1 MLSNRWYPGRDA
13 TRCALAVV
21 ALLLI
26 FGWIAPIPI
35 KADTPIHYW
44 LDRPIPPSGYNR
56 AELGFPYGGSRSGE
70 SPTHHGVDM
79 PNRRGTP
86 VLAAADGT
94 VYYAGSDKDKVFGPQ
109 PNFYGNVIVIQHDM
123 AAPEGGTV
131 FTLYGHLDRI
141 DVQAG
146 QRVGKGQPIGAVGK
160 SGIALWYHL
169 HFEVRINNPDD
180 YNATRNPELW
190 YAPKAG
196 RGSIIGRMVDANG
209 GLAMGI
215 RYTLSTR
222 SGVFP
227 GYTYADPSIHN
238 DPTYG
243 ENFVMNDVAA
253 GCYRLRVKNG
263 KGGYAYDQQLCV
275 KAGETVFVDVTLRYG

>member
-1 MLSNRWYPGRDA
+1 MSSNGYPRWGVV
-13 TRCALAVV
+13 RCALA
-21 ALLLI
+21 
-26 FGWIAPIPI
+26 IAILFTAFSWTAPI
-35 KADTPIHYW
+35 KAEPQPHYW
-44 LDRPIPPSGYNR
+44 LGRPISSSGYDR
-56 AELGFPYGGSRSGE
+56 AELGFPYGGTRNGA

-109 PNFYGNVIVIQHDM
+109 PNFYGNVIVIRHDM
-123 AAPEGGTV
+123 VAPEGGTV

-146 QRVGKGQPIGAVGK
+146 RRIGKGQPIGAVGK

-169 HFEVRINNPDD
+169 HFEVRVNNPDD

-196 RGSIIGRMVDANG
+196 RGNIIGRMVDANG

-215 RYTLSTR
+215 RYTLSTKN
-222 SGVFP
+222 GVFP
-227 GYTYADPSIHN
+227 GFTYADPSIQN
-238 DPTYG
+238 DPSYG
-243 ENFVMNDVAA
+243 ENFVMNDVVA

-263 KGGYAYDQQLCV
+263 KGGYAYDQQVCV
-275 KAGETVFVDVTLRYG
+275 RVGETVFVEVKLAPL